1 MTEQIITKNF
11 YSIITS
17 GGGGKASSDSANVA
31 FMTQDLNR
39 FYMASDSAPIFSL
52 KQPQTGI
59 ISTYYKFYPAYYNK
73 SLSDM
78 TESEVY
84 GANTNIYRTLAI
96 ASQNNYLIT
105 DELSN
110 TTGVRLVTTYTNTS
124 TTANGVING
133 TNLKLLDASGHYFNL
148 IHTKF
153 DKDIIVP
160 PTESYTFTLDLNNL
174 FQSFPA
180 TIGS

>member
-11 YSIITS
+11 YSIIA
-17 GGGGKASSDSANVA
+17 GGGGGRASSDSAYIA
-31 FMTQDLNR
+31 LMSLDLTR
-39 FYMASDSAPIFSL
+39 YYVASDTAPIFSL
-52 KQPQTGI
+52 KQPQTTTMT
-59 ISTYYKFYPAYYNK
+59 TYYKFSPSYYYK

-78 TESEVY
+78 SESEIY
-84 GANTNIYRTLAI
+84 GANNDVFKTFTIS
-96 ASQNNYLIT
+96 SQNNYLIQ
-105 DELSN
+105 DENSN

-124 TTANGVING
+124 GSDEVING
-133 TNLKLLDASGHYFNL
+133 TTLKLYDGSSRYFSL

-153 DKDIIVP
+153 DADIIVP

-174 FQSFPA
+174 FQSIPA